1 MHHMDTTIE
10 NKLPA
15 LSTFGLIVLSLSI
28 FAATTLYAQ
37 TPAKFNPREGNS
49 FWTKMSKIT
58 FKKTTDQFGDYNAPV
73 YSEEVKAL
81 EGKEISLSGYMVPAD
96 GLKGVFRPEHFI
108 LSSLPLE
115 ACYFCGTG
123 GAETVIEVYSTKPI
137 KYTTDPVKLKGKLLL
152 NYNDPYQLIYIL
164 EDAEF
169 VEVAN

>member
-1 MHHMDTTIE
+1 MYTWPNLYLFANSH
-10 NKLPA
+10 KL
-15 LSTFGLIVLSLSI
+15 LVLTL
-28 FAATTLYAQ
+28 FLLGATMVQAQ
-37 TPAKFNPREGNS
+37 TSSKLNPREGNS
-49 FWTKMSKIT
+49 LWTKMSKISY
-58 FKKTTDQFGDYNAPV
+58 KKTSDQFGDYNMPV
-73 YSEEVKAL
+73 YSEEVKTL
-81 EGKEISLSGYMVPAD
+81 EGKEVSLSGYMVPAD

-169 VEVAN
+169 VQLAN

>member
-1 MHHMDTTIE
+1 MDILL
-10 NKLPA
+10 N
-15 LSTFGLIVLSLSI
+15 IVGAVKKERTMNLVLLFI
-28 FAATTLYAQ
+28 FITMNVTAQ
-37 TPAKFNPREGNS
+37 SSGKFNAREGNS
-49 FWTKMSKIT
+49 MWTKMSKIT
-58 FKKTTDQFGDYNAPV
+58 YKKTSDQFGDYNMPI
-73 YSEEVKAL
+73 YNEEVKAL
-81 EGKEISLSGYMVPAD
+81 EGKEVALSGFMVPAD

-115 ACYFCGTG
+115 ACYFCGSG

-169 VEVAN
+169 VQLAN